1 MNLFKLDI
9 SQLRLLRISSDNLT
23 AFTSPRI
30 LKLIIKSPS
39 FDLKPKWLPDEK
51 VVTTK
56 LGYEHKDTDEILVS
70 FLRLLVDY
78 LVPKKV
84 FFNPFI

>member
-1 MNLFKLDI
+1 MTVNLFKLDI

-51 VVTTK
+51 VVATK
-56 LGYEHKDTDEILVS
+56 LGYEHKDIDEILV
-70 FLRLLVDY
+70 
-78 LVPKKV
+78 
-84 FFNPFI
+84 FFASVGGLPGAKERIF